1 MKRRIYTAGK
11 SILRILETYNDEI
24 GNAKTREISEDS
36 VAELQDIIASADTR
50 IDLFRLLSDFMN
62 ECPDSVTASDAYR
75 DVTATTPETSPWNP
89 NASTT
94 AVPNDFVIRM
104 DSV

>member
-1 MKRRIYTAGK
+1 MFEESDFIPN
-11 SILRILETYNDEI
+11 LRLGFVPAI
-24 GNAKTREISEDS
+24 
-36 VAELQDIIASADTR
+36 VARPS
-50 IDLFRLLSDFMN
+50 LFRLLSDFMS

-75 DVTATTPETSPWNP
+75 DVTPAMPKTNPWNP

-94 AVPNDFVIRM
+94 TVPKDFVIRM